1 MIKKS
6 LSQTLKILL
15 ILFLAAAVVSGLW
28 FFKKDTVA
36 GVRYYHFDTASF
48 DDKCEKLSDASEAKD
63 SDEMIR
69 LYDKLYSDIEEF
81 GTLYEAAYI
90 LYTMDMDN
98 DYYADEQSWSY
109 SALEK
114 CEDKLCTICHE
125 IALSP
130 NAEDFRKHVGDEAF
144 KEFKEYKPYTDREHK
159 ILEEEQSLVDEYY
172 DLYTDPDLAVEYD
185 GATWDIDKLDGPDG
199 DDLYD
204 SDPDAYYLVAEQV
217 EKKFNEKA
225 GPIYKKLVVIR
236 NEFAKL
242 RGYEDYVAYADE
254 VEYTRD
260 YTDEETRQ
268 LHEDAKAV
276 MKEYL
281 PLYMDYYRDGY
292 EYLPYMTNGQLLDT
306 LCKYSEETCDTAGQ
320 AAKVLKEKN
329 LYSIGSGA
337 SRQPGAYTMELDKA
351 DLPFIFITNSEGE
364 NFLPTLT
371 HEFGHFAEFLNDEPD
386 NILTDTDCIDLAEI
400 ASNGFEGLMTNYYD
414 EIFPE
419 QADSARHEI
428 IDELMENI
436 LAGCIQDEF
445 QREVYRDPDMTLQEM
460 NRLYARLYKDYGM
473 NSGPEEYSWVFV
485 THMFEVPMYNISYA
499 VSGLAAMQIWSR
511 SETDFDGAVSV
522 WEKFLDEGIYN
533 RSYLEVVERCGLE
546 KFTGPGAVEA
556 ICKPALDAFR

>member
-1 MIKKS
+1 MIKKT
-6 LSQTLKILL
+6 LRQTLKILL
-15 ILFLAAAVVSGLW
+15 ILFIAAAVVCGLW
-28 FFKKDTVA
+28 FVKKDSVA
-36 GVRYYHFDTASF
+36 GVRYYHFDTAAF
-48 DDKCEKLSDASEAKD
+48 DDKCEQLSDASKAKD
-63 SDEMIR
+63 ADEMIR
-69 LYDKLYSDIEEF
+69 LYDELYSDCEEF
-81 GTLYEAAYI
+81 ETLYEAAYI

-98 DYYADEQSWSY
+98 DYYADEQSWSIN
-109 SALEK
+109 ALEK
-114 CEDKLCTICHE
+114 CADKLCGICHD
-125 IALSP
+125 IALSS
-130 NAEDFRKHVGDEAF
+130 NAEAFRKHVGDGVFEKF
-144 KEFKEYKPYTDREHK
+144 REYRPYSDRELE
-159 ILEEEQSLVDEYY
+159 IMEEEQSLVDDYY
-172 DLYTDPDLAVEYD
+172 DLYTDPDLAIEYD
-185 GATWDIDKLDGPDG
+185 GVMWDIDKLDGPDG
-199 DDLYD
+199 DELYD
-204 SDPDAYYLVAEQV
+204 FDPKEYYRVAEQV

-225 GPIYKKLVVIR
+225 GPIYKKMVVLR
-236 NEFAKL
+236 NEFANL

-268 LHEDAKAV
+268 LHEDVKAV

-281 PLYMDYYRDGY
+281 PLYRNYYRNGY

-329 LYSIGSGA
+329 LYSIESGA
-337 SRQPGAYTMELDKA
+337 NRQPGGYTMELDKT

-364 NFLPTLT
+364 NVLPTLT
-371 HEFGHFAEFLNDEPD
+371 HEFGHFTEFLNDEGD
-386 NILTDTDCIDLAEI
+386 NILMDSDCIDLAEI

-414 EIFPE
+414 EIFPD

-436 LAGCIQDEF
+436 LYGCMQDEF

-460 NRLYARLYKDYGM
+460 NRLCARIYRDYGID
-473 NSGPEEYSWVFV
+473 SAPEAYSWVFV

-511 SETDFDGAVSV
+511 SETDFDGAVSI

-546 KFTGPGAVEA
+546 KFTEPGAVEA